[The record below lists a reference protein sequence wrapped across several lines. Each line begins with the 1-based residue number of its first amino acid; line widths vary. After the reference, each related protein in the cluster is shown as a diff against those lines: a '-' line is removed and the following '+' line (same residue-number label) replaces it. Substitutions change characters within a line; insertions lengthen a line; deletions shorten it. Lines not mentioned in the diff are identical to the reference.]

1 MKNIQ
6 GISPFSKQ
14 MFIRQY
20 VPVLISA
27 FVFAL
32 ADMADALVV
41 GNRMGATGL
50 GAIAFTLP
58 VYMFY
63 NVIMHS
69 FGLGG
74 AIDFSTKM
82 TEGNEERARSSFQ
95 GVLVTLLVI
104 STAIVII
111 GHIGMNGLLF
121 ILGVPTSYPELY
133 EASKTY
139 LGIILTAAPLFF
151 FDYSI
156 GYYLRNDDYEKQS
169 SIAAGIGNIADLLLN
184 IILVLVFNM
193 GVRGAAYA
201 TFTGLVLS
209 SAVELFFMLQ
219 KTSHLKLTPFK
230 PDFSNIVSIYKLGVA
245 SFISYLYSFVFIL
258 IGNNA
263 MIRLGGDAGVA
274 VFDIIGNLGNLGFY
288 IFNAAAMATQ
298 PIISTYEGECK
309 YDECDRVQ
317 TLSFITTAV
326 SAIALAVLLNIFAPQ
341 VCQLFGLHDPSM
353 IAFGSTAIRIYSA
366 SLLFIGFNVSMSNY
380 YTSRNIPAPPF
391 VTSTLR
397 GVVILLPVTFACIA
411 LGKDAFWFTYVVTEA
426 ASFVLVYIYLK
437 IKPPK
442 TARIAEERI
451 YHTSLGSD
459 AEKIAPT
466 VEQIEVFC
474 EKWDAAPK
482 QLYYI
487 QMTVEEVC
495 SAIIVN
501 GFQKSGRNASNLIE
515 LTVVAQENEDLS
527 LHIRDNATSFNP
539 FGMSK
544 KSLFEIEN
552 KDSDFNALGMD
563 IIKKKAKSFYYRRY
577 QGFNTMVVKI

>member
-169 SIAAGIGNIADLLLN
+169 SIAA
-184 IILVLVFNM
+184 
-193 GVRGAAYA
+193 
-201 TFTGLVLS
+201 
-209 SAVELFFMLQ
+209 
-219 KTSHLKLTPFK
+219 
-230 PDFSNIVSIYKLGVA
+230 
-245 SFISYLYSFVFIL
+245 
-258 IGNNA
+258 
-263 MIRLGGDAGVA
+263 
-274 VFDIIGNLGNLGFY
+274 
-288 IFNAAAMATQ
+288 
-298 PIISTYEGECK
+298 
-309 YDECDRVQ
+309 
-317 TLSFITTAV
+317 
-326 SAIALAVLLNIFAPQ
+326 
-341 VCQLFGLHDPSM
+341 
-353 IAFGSTAIRIYSA
+353 
-366 SLLFIGFNVSMSNY
+366 
-380 YTSRNIPAPPF
+380 
-391 VTSTLR
+391 
-397 GVVILLPVTFACIA
+397 
-411 LGKDAFWFTYVVTEA
+411 
-426 ASFVLVYIYLK
+426 
-437 IKPPK
+437 
-442 TARIAEERI
+442 
-451 YHTSLGSD
+451 
-459 AEKIAPT
+459 
-466 VEQIEVFC
+466 
-474 EKWDAAPK
+474 
-482 QLYYI
+482 
-487 QMTVEEVC
+487 
-495 SAIIVN
+495 
-501 GFQKSGRNASNLIE
+501 
-515 LTVVAQENEDLS
+515 
-527 LHIRDNATSFNP
+527 
-539 FGMSK
+539 
-544 KSLFEIEN
+544 
-552 KDSDFNALGMD
+552 
-563 IIKKKAKSFYYRRY
+563 
-577 QGFNTMVVKI
+577 